1 MSRAYNDES
10 VYFRRRGER
19 RDKYLVARP
28 GDGLIAPFQCDR
40 CWFVNLHDRE
50 PATGVLS
57 DDMEQALI
65 RRVNLDVFWSREP
78 GTVQQSVGNI
88 KEIVNLSYAAGRKVP
103 LEPWEP
109 WIVGDAEGMGVAMA
123 MLEKSLKKTGK
134 NSKEYLQVDT
144 VRKLRS
150 AASNVYAATSQAS
163 AANFAM
169 KASNGAVQR
178 VYEGATQSV
187 LMERFVSGLTAR
199 MPQDVKKNKPMSSII
214 VGYVLDALEA
224 EWTSLETSD
233 ERKRIV
239 LMSAAYICVT
249 FGYSLRGNEG
259 LWVDAQRLID
269 GINVGKHDPRASH
282 VIISLLGRFKGEEGD
297 RMHVFPLSSVT
308 KTGIRIR
315 LWLER
320 LVALLRKE
328 GKTDCPAF
336 CDEEGFQLAMSD
348 IEAIMHPVLKNLQKD
363 RSFKDVIPK
372 GLDVEVE
379 FRLARSLRRGAE
391 NQALDN
397 KVPDSTVNLVNRWGR
412 YERNRG
418 AEPGFNMLEHYA
430 ASTNTRYKQI
440 SFSAI
445 L

>member
-1 MSRAYNDES
+1 M
-10 VYFRRRGER
+10 
-19 RDKYLVARP
+19 VARP
-28 GDGLIAPFQCDR
+28 GDGVIAPFQCDR
-40 CWFVNLHDRE
+40 CWFVNLHGRE
-50 PATGVLS
+50 PVAGILS

-65 RRVNLDVFWSREP
+65 RRVNLDVFWSRETK
-78 GTVQQSVGNI
+78 TVQHTVGNI
-88 KEIVNLSYAAGRKVP
+88 KELVNLSLAAGRKVP
-103 LEPWEP
+103 LEPWKP
-109 WIVGDAEGMGVAMA
+109 WAVGDAEGMGVAIA
-123 MLEKSLKKTGK
+123 MLEKSLKKTGR
-134 NSKEYLQVDT
+134 NSKKYLQVDT
-144 VRKLRS
+144 IRKLRS
-150 AASNVYAATSQAS
+150 AAANVYAATSQA
-163 AANFAM
+163 AASNFAM
-169 KASNGAVQR
+169 KASNGSVQR

-187 LMERFVSGLTAR
+187 LMERFVAGLTAR

-214 VGYVLDALEA
+214 VGYVLDALET
-224 EWTSLETSD
+224 EWANAATSD
-233 ERKRIV
+233 SRKRIL

-249 FGYSLRGNEG
+249 FGFSLRGNEG

-269 GINVGKHDPRASH
+269 GINIGKHDPRASH
-282 VIISLLGRFKGEEGD
+282 VIISLLGRFKGEDGD
-297 RMHVFPLSSVT
+297 RMHVFPLASVT

-320 LVALLRKE
+320 LVALLKRE

-336 CDEEGFQLAMSD
+336 CDEEGYQLSMSD
-348 IEAIMHPVLKNLQKD
+348 IEAVMHPVLKDLQRD
-363 RSFKDVIPK
+363 RDYKDVIPR
-372 GLDVEVE
+372 GLNVEVE

-397 KVPDSTVNLVNRWGR
+397 KIPDSTINLVNRWGR